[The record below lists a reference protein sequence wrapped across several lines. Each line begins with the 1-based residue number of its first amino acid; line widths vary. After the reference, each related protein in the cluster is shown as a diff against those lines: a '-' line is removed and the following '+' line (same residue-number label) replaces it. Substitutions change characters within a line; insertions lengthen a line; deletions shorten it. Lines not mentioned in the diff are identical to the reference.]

1 MTIGTRIAYLRKK
14 QNLTQ
19 AELAALLFVSPKTVS
34 KWENG
39 YGLPDVKI
47 LPELSKALC
56 VDIDYLLT
64 GIYPKQPQKQ
74 PPPVQ
79 EKIEYVEPEK
89 GEYRLSLYQVTHNH
103 QTKWVLFFNIL
114 VLVFSLI
121 GGPIDVLNEQGD
133 RFTTYTI
140 LAAIYPLLSVFG
152 EANGWEI
159 AVSMWL
165 ATLLFI
171 VVTTAVMIRA
181 TLNGTNEYYV
191 VISAVQF
198 GAVFLICILSFIGS
212 WLTNLYAGEIVMRL
226 NTIFLLLLGCTFF
239 QFVLNLLVSRHGK
252 VLHGLKGVAALCF
265 ICLFAFSLTGAI
277 VPQKIVPSVLD
288 ESSVEFVEP
297 ELTFCKTDRI
307 YTDYSFT
314 EFQGEGILAVTA
326 NIKITSLFEKGVRY
340 FEETEQLYRFFDA
353 EYLQTVYRDGK
364 YCNFFRLEIS
374 LTAETGHDISGF
386 SFESALAHDGRLYEF
401 RAKSVRFM
409 SENEKRDCLWQP
421 LFFI

>member
-1 MTIGTRIAYLRKK
+1 MGKRIRSARRENFAGTFQSPLRGYR
-14 QNLTQ
+14 LSFDGHLSETA
-19 AELAALLFVSPKTVS
+19 AETAAART
-34 KWENG
+34 
-39 YGLPDVKI
+39 
-47 LPELSKALC
+47 
-56 VDIDYLLT
+56 
-64 GIYPKQPQKQ
+64 
-74 PPPVQ
+74 
-79 EKIEYVEPEK
+79 EKIQYVEPEK

-159 AVSMWL
+159 AVSILWL

-212 WLTNLYAGEIVMRL
+212 WLTNLYARIVMRL

-314 EFQGEGILAVTA
+314 EFQGEGRT
-326 NIKITSLFEKGVRY
+326 
-340 FEETEQLYRFFDA
+340 
-353 EYLQTVYRDGK
+353 GK
-364 YCNFFRLEIS
+364 
-374 LTAETGHDISGF
+374 
-386 SFESALAHDGRLYEF
+386 
-401 RAKSVRFM
+401 
-409 SENEKRDCLWQP
+409 
-421 LFFI
+421 

>member
-47 LPELSKALC
+47 LPELSKTLC

-103 QTKWVLFFNIL
+103 LTKWVLFFNIL

-152 EANGWEI
+152 EANGWENGCQH
-159 AVSMWL
+159 
-165 ATLLFI
+165 I
-171 VVTTAVMIRA
+171 VVGDVAIHRRYHRRNDPRDAQRDQRILRRHIRRSIRRSVFDLYPVFYRELA
-181 TLNGTNEYYV
+181 DEFICGRDRHAPEYD
-191 VISAVQF
+191 
-198 GAVFLICILSFIGS
+198 FLI
-212 WLTNLYAGEIVMRL
+212 
-226 NTIFLLLLGCTFF
+226 
-239 QFVLNLLVSRHGK
+239 
-252 VLHGLKGVAALCF
+252 AA
-265 ICLFAFSLTGAI
+265 
-277 VPQKIVPSVLD
+277 
-288 ESSVEFVEP
+288 
-297 ELTFCKTDRI
+297 
-307 YTDYSFT
+307 
-314 EFQGEGILAVTA
+314 
-326 NIKITSLFEKGVRY
+326 
-340 FEETEQLYRFFDA
+340 
-353 EYLQTVYRDGK
+353 
-364 YCNFFRLEIS
+364 
-374 LTAETGHDISGF
+374 
-386 SFESALAHDGRLYEF
+386 
-401 RAKSVRFM
+401 
-409 SENEKRDCLWQP
+409 
-421 LFFI
+421 

>member
-47 LPELSKALC
+47 LPELSKTLC

-103 QTKWVLFFNIL
+103 LTKWVLFFNIL

-152 EANGWEI
+152 EANGWEM
-159 AVSMWL
+159 AVSILWL

-191 VISAVQF
+191 VISGVQF

-226 NTIFLLLLGCTFF
+226 NTIFFI
-239 QFVLNLLVSRHGK
+239 
-252 VLHGLKGVAALCF
+252 AA
-265 ICLFAFSLTGAI
+265 
-277 VPQKIVPSVLD
+277 
-288 ESSVEFVEP
+288 
-297 ELTFCKTDRI
+297 
-307 YTDYSFT
+307 
-314 EFQGEGILAVTA
+314 
-326 NIKITSLFEKGVRY
+326 
-340 FEETEQLYRFFDA
+340 
-353 EYLQTVYRDGK
+353 
-364 YCNFFRLEIS
+364 
-374 LTAETGHDISGF
+374 
-386 SFESALAHDGRLYEF
+386 
-401 RAKSVRFM
+401 
-409 SENEKRDCLWQP
+409 
-421 LFFI
+421 